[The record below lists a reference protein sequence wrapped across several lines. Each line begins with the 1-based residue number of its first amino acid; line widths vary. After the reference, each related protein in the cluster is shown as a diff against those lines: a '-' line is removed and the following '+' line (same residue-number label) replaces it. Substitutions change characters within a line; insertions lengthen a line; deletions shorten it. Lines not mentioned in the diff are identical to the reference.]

1 MSSHLRLSSLIL
13 LVVSL
18 SCDRVGQDIQ
28 PAEEEVVASANEL
41 MTVPTAPLAIDLTAL
56 ADLKT
61 ATTFRLSKIPQ
72 SGEVSFTTKGVLLYS
87 PDADYVAGDD
97 EFTVLSDAVG
107 KTLPPLD
114 FSVSML
120 PDAES
125 LPCDMASVTDLTET
139 DANTPVTIDVLR
151 NDTFC
156 DSKPNP
162 SSLQIETLPKSG
174 SVRIVSGQVQYTP
187 NRGFVG
193 QDVFVYR
200 VCPNSGSADCVLGA
214 ATVQVNAVI
223 PNCKIVLNNDRV
235 AFRQRFVTD
244 SLVIAVQAN
253 DRLCKANPL
262 LPLDLTVKPTGGT
275 AYLTPRN
282 TIVYKPQLSTTADKI
297 HYRRCEGST
306 CLDATVAIT
315 VNRAPAT
322 CVMKANYNLVQLV
335 LSKPTPAMRRRVI
348 PINVLANDQICVP
361 LRSVTIRNNPSNAP
375 LQVLPS
381 GVINYKM
388 DANPKPKDITFTYAL
403 TDAQGKVSTATVKIT
418 IKP

>member
-1 MSSHLRLSSLIL
+1 M
-13 LVVSL
+13 
-18 SCDRVGQDIQ
+18 Q
-28 PAEEEVVASANEL
+28 PAEEEIVASANEL
-41 MTVPTAPLAIDLTAL
+41 MTVPTAPLAIDLKAL

-61 ATTFRLSKIPQ
+61 ATTFRLSKLPQ
-72 SGEVSFTTKGVLLYS
+72 SGEVSFTPKGVLLYT
-87 PDADYVAGDD
+87 PDGDYVAGDD
-97 EFTVLSDAVG
+97 DFSILSDAVG

-139 DANTPVTIDVLR
+139 DANTPITIDVLR

-193 QDVFVYR
+193 KDVFVYR

-214 ATVQVNAVI
+214 ASVQVNAVV
-223 PNCKIVLNNDRV
+223 PNCKILLNNDLV

-253 DRLCKANPL
+253 DRLCRNNPL
-262 LPLDLTVKPTGGT
+262 LPLNLTVKPTGGT
-275 AYLTPRN
+275 AYLTPKNR
-282 TIVYKPQLSTTADKI
+282 IVYKPQLSTTSDKI
-297 HYRRCEGST
+297 HYRRCEGAD
-306 CLDATVAIT
+306 CLDAVVAIT

-322 CVMKANYNLVQLV
+322 CEMKANSNLIQLF
-335 LSKPTPAMRRRVI
+335 LSKPTPGMRRGVVS
-348 PINVLANDQICVP
+348 INALANDLICVP
-361 LRSVTIRNNPSNAP
+361 LRSVTIRANPSNAP
-375 LQVLPS
+375 LQVLP
-381 GVINYKM
+381 GGLINYKM
-388 DANPKPKDITFTYAL
+388 DANPKPKDVTFTYVL
-403 TDAQGKVSTATVKIT
+403 TDAQGKTSTATVKIS